1 MKKNKII
8 ASIALTFAMT
18 ISLLS
23 TSKMPVYA
31 HSADNG
37 IDDIKIEHP
46 LMNNTEDGYV
56 APSIEEY
63 NESDNYLVKASQLPT
78 QYDSRTKGY
87 VTSVKYQ
94 GGLWYMLGVC
104 SNCCYGILCFITWYS
119 IIGIRY

>member
-46 LMNNTEDGYV
+46 LMNNTD
-56 APSIEEY
+56 
-63 NESDNYLVKASQLPT
+63 
-78 QYDSRTKGY
+78 
-87 VTSVKYQ
+87 
-94 GGLWYMLGVC
+94 MLHQV
-104 SNCCYGILCFITWYS
+104 
-119 IIGIRY
+119 

>member
-46 LMNNTEDGYV
+46 LMNNTEDGFV
-56 APSIEEY
+56 APSTEEY
-63 NESDNYLVKASQLPT
+63 N
-78 QYDSRTKGY
+78 G
-87 VTSVKYQ
+87 
-94 GGLWYMLGVC
+94 
-104 SNCCYGILCFITWYS
+104 SNN
-119 IIGIRY
+119 